1 MSMHTPDPT
10 AMSGTLETTN
20 TGGGSHEHLTG
31 VTRVFHH
38 AAETARHMVDEIL
51 HRGGQV
57 TQPVSQVAE
66 DTAPEATLLGSEP
79 VTEPEAPAAPEE
91 PQEAPQEDAQ
101 EPEATEP
108 STESEDAAETPAEDA
123 PAAPKTRKRA
133 AAKPA
138 PDAPA
143 EAAQ

>member
-1 MSMHTPDPT
+1 MTDHIPDPT

-20 TGGGSHEHLTG
+20 TGGGDHERLSG

-38 AAETARHMVDEIL
+38 AEAVARNLINEIR
-51 HRGGQV
+51 HHGEHAA

-66 DTAPEATLLGSEP
+66 DTVPDAPEQILSDSDAEGQEG
-79 VTEPEAPAAPEE
+79 
-91 PQEAPQEDAQ
+91 PQEPRATPDD
-101 EPEATEP
+101 TEP
-108 STESEDAAETPAEDA
+108 STESQDAEETPAEDA
-123 PAAPKTRKRA
+123 PAATKTPRKRA
-133 AAKPA
+133 AAKTA